1 MLQRSTF
8 LLRMLLACFWCLSI
22 LAVPVTSRAD
32 IALSF
37 MPTEEAKFLI
47 KGEGY
52 EGIVTLKLTVDYDTA
67 YLSAPAVTVM
77 GGNLL
82 QGAPLDQSPGRL
94 QLTIQTEAQS
104 PVFEACLF
112 FQKRGEFPA
121 VINFVTAEATLPD
134 GAQQPLAVVMLANPN
149 LPQQG
154 PPESVVGLVAANPE
168 LQAAQTGEHEK

>member
-1 MLQRSTF
+1 
-8 LLRMLLACFWCLSI
+8 MLLTCFCSLSI
-22 LAVPVTSRAD
+22 LAVPITSRAE

-67 YLSAPAVTVM
+67 YLSAPEVTVM
-77 GGNLL
+77 GAQLL
-82 QGAPLDQSPGRL
+82 QATPPDAPPGRL

-121 VINFVTAEATLPD
+121 VINYVTAEATVPN

-154 PPESVVGLVAANPE
+154 PPESVTGLVAADPE
-168 LQAAQTGEHEK
+168 LQAAQTGEYEK